1 MKKNSNNQ
9 DAMYSTKKCKN
20 ELPFTDYPVTLI
32 DARLNKSIDFEEI
45 VSALRA
51 ERSDCQFV
59 VKKKAAMETPGE
71 TERFLVIRDY
81 GKAAFEEGG
90 PLKDEYGDKEPYRD
104 EEKLKAKGVVLKTLT
119 INLPSGTDLKRDLTV
134 SLSGLHIRD
143 ILMRNENISERFPC
157 YSLMEGMVFLY
168 RQKALFVDNGN
179 LYITN
184 LSDNYFFYRKF
195 RLITK
200 RCYKKVEEQIE
211 SYYDKPLDKK
221 PKDELKGH
229 QYIIVSKEFV
239 IEITKGIL
247 FDHENMQYM
256 VEQKNAFKDEQTR
269 SNCGIIEIDGVFN
282 PDKFFPL
289 LDVTF
294 VRYNQPTV
302 LPFPF
307 KLIEKFIELEE
318 IGYHS

>member
-1 MKKNSNNQ
+1 
-9 DAMYSTKKCKN
+9 MYSTKTCKN

-90 PLKDEYGDKEPYRD
+90 PLNRD
-104 EEKLKAKGVVLKTLT
+104 DEKLKAKGVVLKTLIINPQDRKLT
-119 INLPSGTDLKRDLTV
+119 NNLPSGTDLKRDLTV

-179 LYITN
+179 LHIIN

-200 RCYKKVEEQIE
+200 RCYKNVEVQIE

-229 QYIIVSKEFV
+229 QYIIVSKESV

-247 FDHENMQYM
+247 FDHENLQYR
-256 VEQKNAFKDEQTR
+256 VEQKNAFKDEQTL

-289 LDVTF
+289 LDVSF
-294 VRYNQPTV
+294 VRYNQYTV

-318 IGYHS
+318 IGYPS